1 MKKQLN
7 TKKTKSATLDGAAW
21 KAVTPA
27 GNDTIGDAA
36 VGLDALALALR
47 EWCDARRELDRAEAD
62 VAKRGDAIAAEVK
75 SAAVRLRGEAD
86 RRRAEADAYTE
97 AINAKCVE
105 VAALHPALTG
115 HMLSLRQYATGEYPV
130 DKPVPIYNLGG
141 REYVPR
147 VNDDNRAALAAFKPV
162 RRNPP
167 DTSALQLPP
176 AEATLAPVRALC
188 DARARYEAACRKLAD
203 VRCVSDD
210 SGAAL
215 AAAIEAEAASV
226 EKALATQAERDA

>member
-1 MKKQLN
+1 MKKQVN
-7 TKKTKSATLDGAAW
+7 MKKTESATLLDGAAL

-47 EWCDARRELDRAEAD
+47 EWCEARRELDRAEAD
-62 VAKRGDAIAAEVK
+62 VAKRGEAIAAEVK

-86 RRRAEADAYTE
+86 RRRAEADAYAE
-97 AINAKCVE
+97 AVNAKCVQ

-115 HMLSLRQYATGEYPV
+115 HLLSLRQYATGEYPV

-141 REYVPR
+141 REYVPK

-167 DTSALQLPP
+167 DTSALRLL

-188 DARARYEAACRKLAD
+188 DARARYEAACQKLAD

-215 AAAIEAEAASV
+215 AAATEAEAVSV
-226 EKALATQAERDA
+226 EKAVAIQAERDA